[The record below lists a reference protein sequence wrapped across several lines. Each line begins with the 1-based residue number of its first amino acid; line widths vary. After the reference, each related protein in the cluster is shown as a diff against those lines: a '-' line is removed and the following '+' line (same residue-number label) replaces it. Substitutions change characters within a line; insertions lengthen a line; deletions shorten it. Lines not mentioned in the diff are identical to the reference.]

1 MMLFRWSVKTL
12 SINHAFCCVLLSTAL
27 LFIVQPTVA
36 QPPITE
42 PHPLSDEAAQ
52 LLEHIKTKTAEY
64 DAQFKSGEVE
74 FSITLSQKIPQ
85 STSVFKDFL
94 GWFQNILGQPSEKEN
109 IPLYED
115 KGVWHIIYRFDGER
129 EFYDVKAR
137 KKMELNGRPSE
148 IGKRRTINI

>member
-1 MMLFRWSVKTL
+1 MLFRCTVKTL
-12 SINHAFCCVLLSTAL
+12 SIHHAFCRVLLSTAL

-52 LLEHIKTKTAEY
+52 LLKHIKTKAAEY
-64 DAQFKSGEVE
+64 DAQFKSGEIE

-85 STSVFKDFL
+85 GTDVIENLF
-94 GWFQNILGQPSEKEN
+94 GWFRNIVRQPPEKEKH
-109 IPLYED
+109 PCM
-115 KGVWHIIYRFDGER
+115 KTRAFGVSPTDLMANANFTMLKR
-129 EFYDVKAR
+129 VKR
-137 KKMELNGRPSE
+137 RNSTGDLSQ